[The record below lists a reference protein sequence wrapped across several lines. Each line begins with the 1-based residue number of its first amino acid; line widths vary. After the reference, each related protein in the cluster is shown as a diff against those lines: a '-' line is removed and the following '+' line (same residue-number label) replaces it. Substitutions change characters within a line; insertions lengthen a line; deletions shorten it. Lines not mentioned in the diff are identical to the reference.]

1 MKKRLPSSAI
11 GWQWAIAV
19 ALAATLTA
27 PAMSRGLEADLLD
40 IPGGRFVMGDAEGEA
55 DEAPRSVAIAPFRL
69 MRLEVTNRQY
79 ADFVIAT
86 GHRPQLERPG
96 FGYVW
101 TDRWRSVPD
110 TDWRHPHGPVSTIAD
125 ADDHPVVQVSALDA
139 QAFCA
144 WHGLRLPREEEW
156 EFAARGTDGRR
167 YPWGD
172 APPEEGGRR
181 RANFGTVACCAKD
194 ATDGYARIAP
204 VGQYPDGASPFGV
217 LDMAGNVWEWTSSP
231 FPGRPGFVALRGGGW
246 GNDPYCL
253 RTSYRHA
260 NPPNIGLD
268 IVGFRCAGDAR

>member
-1 MKKRLPSSAI
+1 MKKRPPSSAI

-110 TDWRHPHGPVSTIAD
+110 TDWHHPHGPVSTIAD

-144 WHGLRLPREEEW
+144 
-156 EFAARGTDGRR
+156 
-167 YPWGD
+167 
-172 APPEEGGRR
+172 
-181 RANFGTVACCAKD
+181 
-194 ATDGYARIAP
+194 
-204 VGQYPDGASPFGV
+204 
-217 LDMAGNVWEWTSSP
+217 
-231 FPGRPGFVALRGGGW
+231 
-246 GNDPYCL
+246 
-253 RTSYRHA
+253 
-260 NPPNIGLD
+260 
-268 IVGFRCAGDAR
+268 